1 MWYKSKG
8 KDSDIVISSRIR
20 LARNLKEFRFCGK
33 MTADEANAIIEKT
46 KTALDGRKF
55 KFINLSNMDKTDKLL
70 MLEQHLISR
79 ELAESR
85 LPSGVFTDKDNEI
98 SVMVNEEDHI
108 RMQCITGGYDLDG
121 AYEKL
126 NALDTS
132 LEEKLDFA
140 FDENYG
146 YLTKCPT
153 NTGTGMRASVML
165 HLPGLAITGN
175 INNVIAAVNKLGI
188 AVRGLYGE
196 GSKSAACIYQVS
208 NQVTLGITEEETIEN
223 LKNVVDM
230 LIEKERQVTKALYD
244 NNPLQFKDKVGR
256 AYATLAGAYIM
267 TNDEFMKLIPYV
279 RMGVNMGII
288 DGVDSAAIN
297 SLIIELSPAH
307 VSKLMGASNAA
318 QRDEKRASKLREVL
332 GKEEK

>member
-20 LARNLKEFRFCGK
+20 LARNLKDFRFCGK
-33 MTADEANAIIEKT
+33 MSGDDANAIIEKT
-46 KTALDGRKF
+46 KGALDGKKF
-55 KFINLSNMDKTDKLL
+55 KFIALDNLDKTDKLL

-79 ELAESR
+79 ELAEGR
-85 LPSGVFTDKDNEI
+85 YPSGVFTDANNEI

-108 RMQCITGGYDLDG
+108 RMQCIVGGYDLDG

-126 NALDTS
+126 NALDS
-132 LEEKLDFA
+132 AFEERIEFA

-223 LKNVVDM
+223 LKIVVDM

-279 RMGVNMGII
+279 RMGKNMGII
-288 DGVDSAAIN
+288 KVEDTAIN

-318 QRDEKRASKLREVL
+318 MRDEKRASKLREVL